1 MGRDLNPPGVPAAL
15 VLATGAGDLLLSFL
29 GALSV
34 LAGAGAGACRH
45 FTLLKSAVKMF
56 DLGGKAVV
64 MGDGPDDEVGSF
76 NKVDLLAVAVV
87 FVPVV
92 DKLTEVLPA
101 ATSR

>member
-1 MGRDLNPPGVPAAL
+1 MGRDLDPPGLSTAL
-15 VLATGAGDLLLSFL
+15 VLAMGAGDLLLSSL

-34 LAGAGAGACRH
+34 LAGAGAGACRP

-64 MGDGPDDEVGSF
+64 MGDSPADEVVGF
-76 NKVDLLAVAVV
+76 DEVDLLAVAVV
-87 FVPVV
+87 VVAVV
-92 DKLTEVLPA
+92 DEFVEVRPA